1 MGEREVETE
10 EGNEMKGRA
19 ARTKNEMIEIGIGV
33 EAERGIGE
41 EIETGN
47 MITTEIGI
55 MGGKGTGIGTGI
67 GTGAGTDIDDHRKD
81 SRTLFW

>member
-1 MGEREVETE
+1 MIEMGEREVETE

-41 EIETGN
+41 EIETGI

-55 MGGKGTGIGTGI
+55 MGGKGTGI

-81 SRTLFW
+81 SRTLIW